1 MSPRVHGTAS
11 SRTVP
16 AAASPLTAGVVH
28 GPRRA
33 VRVLGSHRFGVYLE
47 VGPGRV
53 LPVLAH
59 DAVALPTA
67 LRLAASSE
75 DVLWDVAAGD
85 VVEVGDGAVHLPGLR
100 VRAVRSWRPSRV
112 RVAAADAAAAHA
124 APPGTVPPTGD
135 AVRRLLAAA
144 AGPSAWLLAPVRA
157 AVASADPVNPVRA
170 LVGRGGGLTPAGDDA
185 LAGALLLLVATRS
198 PSMAGVAAAVRQR
211 RTATTAVSAALLEA
225 ATTGHAAPQVV
236 ALVDAV
242 VAGGPIEV
250 AHALPAV
257 VAIGHTSGRDLVAG
271 LAATLDVLAP
281 SGRIAA

>member
-11 SRTVP
+11 PRTLP

-28 GPRRA
+28 GPRTA
-33 VRVLGSHRFGVYLE
+33 ARVLGSHRFGVYLE
-47 VGPGRV
+47 IGPGRV
-53 LPVLAH
+53 LPVLTR

-75 DVLWDVAAGD
+75 DVGWDVAAGD
-85 VVEVGDGAVHLPGLR
+85 VVEVGDGAVHLPGLE
-100 VRAVRSWRPSRV
+100 VRAVRSWRPSCV
-112 RVAAADAAAAHA
+112 RVAAAHA
-124 APPGTVPPTGD
+124 PAPGTVSTTVD
-135 AVRRLLAAA
+135 AVRRLLVAA
-144 AGPSAWLLAPVRA
+144 AGPASAWLLAPVRT
-157 AVASADPVNPVRA
+157 AVASADPVDPVRD

-198 PSMAGVAAAVRQR
+198 PSVARVAAAVRQR
-211 RTATTAVSAALLEA
+211 RSATTAVSATLLEA

-242 VAGGPIEV
+242 AAGGPVEV
-250 AHALPAV
+250 AHALPDV

>member
-11 SRTVP
+11 PRTVP

-28 GPRRA
+28 GPRTA
-33 VRVLGSHRFGVYLE
+33 ARVLGSHRFGLYLE

-53 LPVLAH
+53 LPVLAR

-75 DVLWDVAAGD
+75 DVGWGVAAGD
-85 VVEVGDGAVHLPGLR
+85 VVEVGDGAVHLPGLQ
-100 VRAVRSWRPSRV
+100 VRALRSWRPSRV
-112 RVAAADAAAAHA
+112 RVAAAHA
-124 APPGTVPPTGD
+124 PAPGTVSPTGD
-135 AVRRLLAAA
+135 AVRRLLVAA
-144 AGPSAWLLAPVRA
+144 AGPASAWLLAPVRA
-157 AVASADPVNPVRA
+157 AVAPADPVEPVRA

-198 PSMAGVAAAVRQR
+198 PSVARVAAAVRHR
-211 RTATTAVSAALLEA
+211 RSATTAVSGALLEA

-242 VAGGPIEV
+242 TTGGPVEV
-250 AHALPAV
+250 ADALPAV
-257 VAIGHTSGRDLVAG
+257 LAIGHTSGRDLVAG
-271 LAATLDVLAP
+271 LAATLDALAP